1 MFGGMTLDELADF
14 MKRLGI
20 TSALN
25 LDGGTSSSLYAQGKA
40 VYGKRD
46 DFSQPIKRAVKSMLV
61 LMLNR

>member
-1 MFGGMTLDELADF
+1 MFGGMTLDELANF

-40 VYGKRD
+40 VHGKWD
-46 DFSQPIKRAVKSMLV
+46 ESSQPIKRAVKSILG
-61 LMLNR
+61 LMLN